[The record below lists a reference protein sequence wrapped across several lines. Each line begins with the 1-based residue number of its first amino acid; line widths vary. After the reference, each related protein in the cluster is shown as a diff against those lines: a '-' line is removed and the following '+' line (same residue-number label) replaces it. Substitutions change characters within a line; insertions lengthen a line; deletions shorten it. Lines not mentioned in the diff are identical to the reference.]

1 MLRFPPW
8 KPDNHATQRALWSH
22 TTALWRMLGNQSRR
36 PFSTLPLFPLLPRKR
51 SCEVELILKRHEV
64 RDSLLPPTFGCL
76 RYKRSVFTPH
86 PPGNTGRSL
95 CLSSMPLR
103 HGAL

>member
-1 MLRFPPW
+1 MRAQGW
-8 KPDNHATQRALWSH
+8 STQLPMPLLYSESVC
-22 TTALWRMLGNQSRR
+22 G
-36 PFSTLPLFPLLPRKR
+36 LPLFPLLPRKR